1 MCLLRRPTPSTPQMK
16 KTDST
21 QLAGFT
27 LMDSTIV
34 AVVLAL
40 FAVFA
45 VPRFTSSVEQSKVAD
60 AFTYLS
66 QIESAQQRFHLEN
79 GDYCKQLS
87 RLDVGIGKPHDFFI
101 AAPTS
106 LDWQSNW
113 QVRLT
118 RRGQGSG
125 YGEYTVVFDKGG
137 FSPIKS
143 SVPADLLP

>member
-1 MCLLRRPTPSTPQMK
+1 MK

-21 QLAGFT
+21 QFAGFT
-27 LMDSTIV
+27 LIDSTII
-34 AVVLAL
+34 AVVLAIL
-40 FAVFA
+40 AVFA
-45 VPRFTSSVEQSKVAD
+45 VPRFSSSVEQSKVAD
-60 AFTYLS
+60 AFTYLT

-79 GDYCKQLS
+79 GDYSKQLS
-87 RLDVGIGKPHDFFI
+87 RLDISVGKPSDFFV

-106 LDWQSNW
+106 LDWMNQW

-125 YGEYTVVFDKGG
+125 YGEYTVVFDQGG

-143 SVPADLLP
+143 SVPVDLLP

>member
-1 MCLLRRPTPSTPQMK
+1 MK
-16 KTDST
+16 KTDSH

-34 AVVLAL
+34 AVVLAIL
-40 FAVFA
+40 AVFA
-45 VPRFTSSVEQSKVAD
+45 VPRFSASVEQSKVAD

-79 GDYCKQLS
+79 GNFSKQLS
-87 RLDVGIGKPHDFFI
+87 RLDVAVGKPHDFFV

-106 LDWQSNW
+106 LDWKNQW

-118 RRGQGSG
+118 RRGQDSS
-125 YGEYTVVFDKGG
+125 YGEYTVVFDEGG

-143 SVPADLLP
+143 SVPEALLP